1 MKQFAIIVT
10 ALLILSVAM
19 NIRLYTDVETITETE
34 TKYETIPSLAPP
46 VHDTVRESPREII
59 VNLTK
64 ADGEDTAVI
73 FLSEQRH
80 YVDSTYEAWVSGVD
94 AVLDSIRVFQ
104 RTKIVQVTKRTP
116 EYKYVTTPTIQDSK
130 IRLNGFVGGTTSID
144 FARVNLQGGLAV
156 EYKDISLRGGYNLS
170 KEDCYPFIG
179 IEYKIK

>member
-34 TKYETIPSLAPP
+34 VKYETIPSLAPP
-46 VHDTVRESPREII
+46 VHDTVRESPREIV

-64 ADGEDTAVI
+64 ADGEDTAVT

-94 AVLDSIRVFQ
+94 AVLDSIRVFR
-104 RTKIVQVTKRTP
+104 RTNFVQVTKRVP
-116 EYKYVTTPTIQDSK
+116 EYRYITMPECDDK
-130 IRLNGFVGGTTSID
+130 IRLNGFVGGTTSFD
-144 FARVNLQGGLAV
+144 FGRVNLQGGLEV
-156 EYKDISLRGGYNLS
+156 GYRDISLRGGYNLG

-179 IEYKIK
+179 IEYKIR

>member
-1 MKQFAIIVT
+1 MNKFAIIVT

-34 TKYETIPSLAPP
+34 MKYETIPSLAPP

-64 ADGEDTAVI
+64 ADGEDTVVI
-73 FLSEQRH
+73 FPSEQRH

-94 AVLDSIRVFQ
+94 AILDSIHVFR
-104 RTKIVQVTKRTP
+104 RTNFVQVTKRVP
-116 EYKYVTTPTIQDSK
+116 EYRYITMPERDGK
-130 IRLNGFVGGTTSID
+130 IRLNGFVGGTTSFD
-144 FARVNLQGGLAV
+144 LGRVNLQGGLEV
-156 EYKDISLRGGYNLS
+156 GYKDISLRGGYNVGEHS
-170 KEDCYPFIG
+170 YPFVG

>member
-19 NIRLYTDVETITETE
+19 NIRIYTGVETITETE
-34 TKYETIPSLAPP
+34 TKYETIPSIAPP
-46 VHDTVRESPREII
+46 VHDTVRESPREIV

-64 ADGEDTAVI
+64 ADGEDTVVI

-104 RTKIVQVTKRTP
+104 RTKIVQVTKRIP
-116 EYKYVTTPTIQDSK
+116 EYKYVTTPTIQDNK

-144 FARVNLQGGLAV
+144 FARVNLQGGLEV
-156 EYKDISLRGGYNLS
+156 GYRDISLRGGYNLG

-179 IEYKIK
+179 IEYKIR